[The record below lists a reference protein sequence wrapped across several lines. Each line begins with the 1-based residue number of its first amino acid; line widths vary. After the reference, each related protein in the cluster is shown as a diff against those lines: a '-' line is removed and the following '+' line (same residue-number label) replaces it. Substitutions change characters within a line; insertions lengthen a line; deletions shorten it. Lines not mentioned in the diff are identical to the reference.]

1 MISRR
6 LASCFLVLVIVA
18 VVLASA
24 IFWTVVTGTSAD
36 AWKNAGYSSAF
47 ILGLVGSA
55 SVFIPIPTTVALL
68 AISAGRIFDPT
79 ILAVS
84 FGLGAAVGQ
93 LTSYAVGCAACM
105 VVDEKRKRRLSA
117 MAEIFSKYG
126 MIAMFIF
133 ALTPLPDSLILIPMG
148 MIRYSLWRVF
158 VATAAGKIVMS
169 LIITYVGG
177 AVGQVAE
184 NWVFGAITVVLLVLV
199 VIVMFRID
207 WEKLVDKYLPKKKKG
222 ARRKRL
228 VK

>member
-1 MISRR
+1 MVSRR
-6 LASCFLVLVIVA
+6 LAACALVLVVGALIF
-18 VVLASA
+18 AS
-24 IFWTVVTGTSAD
+24 IILWPLVTGASTD
-36 AWKNAGYSSAF
+36 TWKNAGYPSAF
-47 ILGLVGSA
+47 VLGFIGAA

-68 AISAGRIFDPT
+68 FISTGGIFDPT

-93 LTSYAVGCAACM
+93 LTSYAVGYAACM

-117 MAEIFSKYG
+117 MAKIFSKYG

-158 VATAAGKIVMS
+158 VATAAGKILMS

-184 NWVFGAITVVLLVLV
+184 DPVFGVITVVLMILV
-199 VIVMFRID
+199 VIAMFRID
-207 WEKLVDKYLPKKKKG
+207 WEKLVDKYLPKKKKW

-228 VK
+228 AK